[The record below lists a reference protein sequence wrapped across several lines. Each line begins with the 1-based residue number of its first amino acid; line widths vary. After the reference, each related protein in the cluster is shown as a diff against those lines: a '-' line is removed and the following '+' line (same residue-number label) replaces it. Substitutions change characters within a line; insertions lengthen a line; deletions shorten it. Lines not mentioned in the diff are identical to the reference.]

1 MKKFGNFGNLFVGLL
16 LLIAGLYF
24 LYSKG
29 IILAD
34 FESVEPAAAY
44 EMIKKD
50 PDIVILD
57 VRTEREYRQ
66 DGRLKGA
73 KLIPLQELEERL
85 DELESYKKGP
95 ILVYCRS
102 GHRSVKASR
111 LLAERGFRPV
121 NIRGGIIGW
130 KDAALPTAKE

>member
-1 MKKFGNFGNLFVGLL
+1 MKRFGSFSNFIVGVVLL
-16 LLIAGLYF
+16 LAGLYY

-34 FESVEPAAAY
+34 FESVKPAVAY

-57 VRTEREYRQ
+57 VRTEQEYRL
-66 DGRLKGA
+66 DGHLKGA
-73 KLIPLQELEERL
+73 KLIPLQELGERL
-85 DELESYKKGP
+85 SELEPYKKRE

-111 LLAERGFRPV
+111 LLADRGFRPL
-121 NIRGGIIGW
+121 NIEGGIIGW
-130 KDAALPTAKE
+130 KSAALPTQK

>member
-1 MKKFGNFGNLFVGLL
+1 MKKFGNFSNLFVGML

-29 IILAD
+29 IILAN
-34 FESVEPAAAY
+34 FESVKPAVAY
-44 EMIKKD
+44 ELIKKD

-66 DGRLKGA
+66 DGHLKGA
-73 KLIPLQELEERL
+73 KLIPLQQLEERM
-85 DELESYKKGP
+85 DELEPYKKRE

-102 GHRSVKASR
+102 GRRSVKASR
-111 LLAERGFRPV
+111 LLAERGFRPI
-121 NIRGGIIGW
+121 NIKGGITDWRG
-130 KDAALPTAKE
+130 AALPVEKR

>member
-1 MKKFGNFGNLFVGLL
+1 MKKFGNFSNLFVGLL

-29 IILAD
+29 IILAN
-34 FESVEPAAAY
+34 FERVKPAVAY

-50 PDIVILD
+50 PDIVVLD
-57 VRTEREYRQ
+57 VRTDQEYRQ
-66 DGRLKGA
+66 DGHLKGA
-73 KLIPLQELEERL
+73 KLIPLQDLEERL
-85 DELESYKKGP
+85 GELEPYKKRE

-111 LLAERGFRPV
+111 LLADRGFKPL
-121 NIRGGIIGW
+121 NIDGGIIGW
-130 KDAALPTAKE
+130 RDAALPILK

>member
-1 MKKFGNFGNLFVGLL
+1 MKKFGNFSNLFVGLL
-16 LLIAGLYF
+16 LLMAGLYL

-29 IILAD
+29 IIFAD
-34 FESVEPAAAY
+34 FESVEPAAEY
-44 EMIKKD
+44 EMMKKD

-66 DGRLKGA
+66 DGHLKGA
-73 KLIPLQELEERL
+73 KLIPLQQLEERL
-85 DELESYKKGP
+85 DELEPYKKGP

-111 LLAERGFRPV
+111 LLAGRGFKPI
-121 NIRGGIIGW
+121 NIKGGITDWRG
-130 KDAALPTAKE
+130 AALPVVKR

>member
-1 MKKFGNFGNLFVGLL
+1 MKKFGNFSNFFVGGLL
-16 LLIAGLYF
+16 LLAGLYF

-29 IILAD
+29 IIFAN
-34 FESVEPAAAY
+34 FESVKPAAAY

-57 VRTEREYRQ
+57 VRTEQEYRQ
-66 DGRLKGA
+66 DGHLKGA
-73 KLIPLQELEERL
+73 KLIPLQELGKRL
-85 DELESYKKGP
+85 SELEPYKKRE

-111 LLAERGFRPV
+111 LLADRGFKPL
-121 NIRGGIIGW
+121 NIEGGIIGW
-130 KDAALPTAKE
+130 KHAALPTLK